1 MEFFSIFKEVS
12 SLIQWVIFTLIVVI
26 LYRNGI
32 LQLLLNKNGNGKHK
46 ELEELKEQIAEMN
59 ENHLHEINNKLDK
72 IVELLIEIKTKVDKW
87 KEILD

>member
-72 IVELLIEIKTKVDKW
+72 IVELLIEIKTKVDK
-87 KEILD
+87 